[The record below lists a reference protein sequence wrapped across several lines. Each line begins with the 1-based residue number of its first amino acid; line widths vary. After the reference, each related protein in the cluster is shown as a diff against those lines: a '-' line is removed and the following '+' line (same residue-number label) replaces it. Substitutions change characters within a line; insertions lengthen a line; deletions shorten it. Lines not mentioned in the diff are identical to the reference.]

1 MRYRDPESRALS
13 APNPAIAQGHIEAQS
28 RMAPQHEAR
37 ELKVSRMHNN
47 KAAKRR
53 PPFAQALA
61 WAAAS
66 LCASLPGTLGAQTAA
81 STAQSAGLDCLI
93 QASQTV
99 QVGTATAGVVDSVKA
114 ERGDYVRKGQVLVQ
128 LQNNV
133 ERAALAM
140 AREKADQLGEVRAT
154 RSASE
159 LAKAELKRAEDLVKE
174 NFVSR
179 TYFDR
184 QRAELE
190 VASGRGQQ
198 AEERRRL
205 AVREVELA
213 SAQLAQR
220 TVMAPVDGVVVE
232 RFVSPGEYV
241 EQKPVMRIAQVDPL
255 RVDVLVP
262 AVAFGQVAVGSKA
275 QVTPEMLNR
284 RAQTA
289 TVSGVDRVIDAASH
303 TFRVRL
309 ELPNP
314 GGKLPPGLRCKA
326 ELLTADGKPLI
337 TKEAFG
343 AAADRAPSPAARV
356 PAQAAQLPGLP
367 PAKPTAAK
375 LAEVAVPA
383 AGAAPR

>member
-1 MRYRDPESRALS
+1 MKLPVA
-13 APNPAIAQGHIEAQS
+13 
-28 RMAPQHEAR
+28 
-37 ELKVSRMHNN
+37 V
-47 KAAKRR
+47 RR
-53 PPFAQALA
+53 PPLVHAMAIA
-61 WAAAS
+61 VAS
-66 LCASLPGTLGAQTAA
+66 LCATLPATLGAQTTLGAA
-81 STAQSAGLDCLI
+81 TPSGLDCLI
-93 QASQTV
+93 QPSQTV
-99 QVGTATAGVVDSVKA
+99 QVGTASAGVVDSVRA

-128 LQNNV
+128 LQNSV

-205 AVREVELA
+205 ATREVELA

-220 TVMAPVDGVVVE
+220 TVLAPVDGVVVE
-232 RFVSPGEYV
+232 RFISPGEYV

-284 RAQTA
+284 RALTA

-309 ELPNP
+309 ELANP

-326 ELLTADGKPLI
+326 DLLTADGKPLI
-337 TKEAFG
+337 TKEAVG
-343 AAADRAPSPAARV
+343 AAAAVAPGQAPKAANTVV
-356 PAQAAQLPGLP
+356 PVAAPLPITT
-367 PAKPTAAK
+367 PAKPAAAK
-375 LAEVAVPA
+375 VADATAPA
-383 AGAAPR
+383 SSRTAPR